1 MRMMKLK
8 EEQIMSEQVRY
19 DVAIIGAGPAGMTAA
34 VYASRANLN
43 TVMIERGMPGGQWQ
57 TLKK

>member
-19 DVAIIGAGPAGMTAA
+19 DVAIIGADQQA
-34 VYASRANLN
+34 
-43 TVMIERGMPGGQWQ
+43 
-57 TLKK
+57 